1 MKKFSVKK
9 MEDINVSIKSKSD
22 LTTSDYSIKAIFSQ
36 VLLKTFR
43 FISILIIML
52 RSGRQSGNKEVLLL
66 SLLFDV
72 VSMMLVKYSTPSLKV
87 LVIRQSC
94 YVNDSLTP

>member
-22 LTTSDYSIKAIFSQ
+22 LTTSDYSIKAIFFQ
-36 VLLKTFR
+36 VLLKIFR

-52 RSGRQSGNKEVLLL
+52 RSGRQSGNKKVLLL

-72 VSMMLVKYSTPSLKV
+72 VSMMLV
-87 LVIRQSC
+87 
-94 YVNDSLTP
+94 

>member
-52 RSGRQSGNKEVLLL
+52 RSGRQSGNKKVLLL

-72 VSMMLVKYSTPSLKV
+72 VSMTLV
-87 LVIRQSC
+87 
-94 YVNDSLTP
+94 

>member
-22 LTTSDYSIKAIFSQ
+22 LTISDYSIKAIFSQ

-52 RSGRQSGNKEVLLL
+52 RSGRQSGNKKVLLL

-72 VSMMLVKYSTPSLKV
+72 VSMMLV
-87 LVIRQSC
+87 
-94 YVNDSLTP
+94 

>member
-52 RSGRQSGNKEVLLL
+52 RSGRQSGNKKVLLL

-72 VSMMLVKYSTPSLKV
+72 VSMMLV
-87 LVIRQSC
+87 
-94 YVNDSLTP
+94 